1 MSFKRSLSV
10 QKIPV
15 DNNFLKIEGT
25 AALVD

>member
-10 QKIPV
+10 QKISV
-15 DNNFLKIEGT
+15 DNNFFKKEGT